1 MRRTSTFRKLQFE
14 AQKIKP
20 ENRDAAVLRKIVKDY
35 EGLCLAERL
44 SDIDE
49 DKNTTPDGDLSDA
62 EYEDEQVMDM
72 YADIVK
78 DN

>member
-1 MRRTSTFRKLQFE
+1 M
-14 AQKIKP
+14 
-20 ENRDAAVLRKIVKDY
+20 KDY

-49 DKNTTPDGDLSDA
+49 DKNMTPDGDLSDA